1 MYWLEIIFV
10 STLDRPNIASMNQMV
25 LNGQP
30 LTLAEIDAVSLA
42 GREVAIAAGALGR
55 VKESRGLIE
64 GILAA
69 GQTVYGVNTGFGKL
83 ADVRIPGDK
92 LAELQINLVRSHAG
106 GIGEPLA
113 EAEARAM
120 LLLRANVLAKGYSGV
135 RPELLELLVAMLNRG
150 VHPVIPEKGSV
161 GASGDLAPLA
171 HLALVVVGEGEAFYQ
186 GERIAGGDALR
197 RAGLQSLQLT
207 AKEGLALLNGTQAM
221 TAVGALATSRALRVV
236 QLCDLSG
243 AMSLEALK
251 GTPAAFDE
259 RIHLARPHPGQI
271 LAAAHLV
278 KLLEGSEIRESHREH
293 DTRVQDAYCL
303 RCMPQVH
310 GAVRGVLEHVADV
323 LETEAGSA
331 TDNPLVFP
339 DPSGGAVISGGN
351 FHGAPLSYAFDYAA
365 LALTDLASITERRID
380 RLLNPDINEGLPAF
394 LSIDPGLSS
403 GFMIAQIV
411 AAALINECQVLS
423 HPSSTGSIP
432 TDGGKEDHVSMGMT
446 GAIKLRQIVEN
457 AERVLGIELMCA
469 AQALEFRRPLKS
481 SEKIEQAHAQVRS
494 VVSRL
499 ERDRVLAKDIDA
511 MARSIRAGTFDAW
524 ME

>member
-1 MYWLEIIFV
+1 LMLKIGVMEKLV
-10 STLDRPNIASMNQMV
+10 LDGQALTLD
-25 LNGQP
+25 
-30 LTLAEIDAVSLA
+30 EIDAVAHA
-42 GREVAIAAGALGR
+42 GLRVEVAADALRR
-55 VKESRGLIE
+55 VAESRGLIE
-64 GILAA
+64 RILAA
-69 GQTVYGVNTGFGKL
+69 GETVYGVNTGFGKL
-83 ADVRIPGDK
+83 ADVHVRGDK

-106 GIGEPLA
+106 GVGQPLA
-113 EAEARAM
+113 EAEVRAM
-120 LLLRANVLAKGYSGV
+120 VALRANVLAKGFSGV
-135 RPELLELLVAMLNRG
+135 RPELLELLVAMLNAG

-171 HLALVVVGEGEAFYQ
+171 HLALVVVGEGEAFYR
-186 GERIAGGDALR
+186 GERMAGGEALR
-197 RAGLQSLQLT
+197 RAGLKPVQLT

-221 TAVGALATSRALRVV
+221 TAVGALSVARARRVAE
-236 QLCDLSG
+236 LCDLSG

-259 RIHLARPHPGQI
+259 RIQKARPHAGQI
-271 LAAAHLV
+271 AAAAHLLR
-278 KLLEGSEIRESHREH
+278 LLEGSEIRESHRQG

-310 GAVRGVLEHVADV
+310 GAVRGVLEHVTGV

-339 DPSGGAVISGGN
+339 GADAAVISGGN

-365 LALTDLASITERRID
+365 IAMTDLAGMTERRID

-394 LSIDPGLSS
+394 LAMDPGLSS

-411 AAALINECQVLS
+411 AAALINECQVLA

-446 GAIKLRQIVEN
+446 GAIKLRQIVEHV
-457 AERVLGIELMCA
+457 ERVLGIELMCA
-469 AQALEFRRPLKS
+469 AQALEFRRPLRS
-481 SEKIEQAHAQVRS
+481 SARIEEAHAVIRG
-494 VVSRL
+494 VVPKL
-499 ERDRVLAKDIDA
+499 ERDRVLAGDIEA
-511 MARSIRAGTFDAW
+511 MAGAVRGGVLDGWRG
-524 ME
+524 